1 MNKAGTELFSTQ
13 KGTDG
18 LPIVLR
24 PVIDELKSLLSN
36 WVGLGNSYLKSA
48 AQCVLSS
55 TYTLTFEKLQH
66 DDILTAVNGYF
77 HYQLI

>member
-1 MNKAGTELFSTQ
+1 MNKAGRELFSTQ

-24 PVIDELKSLLSN
+24 PVIDRLKSLLSN
-36 WVGLGNSYLKSA
+36 WVGLGNSYFKSA
-48 AQCVLSS
+48 AQCVLS